1 MLWIKLAFA
10 LEGLILSYLQ
20 APRENGVWIYDT
32 FGNNFGI
39 KTDSDP
45 HFLFR
50 YALNSSF
57 HLDDFSQNTVCFY
70 DTFGNNFGMI
80 LQNISRRIV
89 GNVLTLIFSSSI
101 VQTKPSS

>member
-10 LEGLILSYLQ
+10 LEGLIVSYLQ

-50 YALNSSF
+50 YAINTSF
-57 HLDDFSQNTVCFY
+57 HLEDFPQNVVWVC
-70 DTFGNNFGMI
+70 DTFGNN
-80 LQNISRRIV
+80 LRIKSD
-89 GNVLTLIFSSSI
+89 LIKYFKKSCLECSSS
-101 VQTKPSS
+101 SML